1 VNTTLTAYGLY
12 ADEASGAKRGGNPPP
27 YLEIA
32 RIEAS
37 TSPSD
42 VPQRTRSVNISTK
55 LGSLS
60 AGLAQV
66 FKTYWWVPAGF
77 AVLVLVRSILGG

>member
-1 VNTTLTAYGLY
+1 MNTTLTAYGLY
-12 ADEASGAKRGGNPPP
+12 ADEASGAKQGSNPPL

-32 RIEAS
+32 RIEA
-37 TSPSD
+37 
-42 VPQRTRSVNISTK
+42 PQRTRSADISRN
-55 LGSLS
+55 LGSLG

-66 FKTYWWVPAGF
+66 FKAYWWVPAGF